1 MEIVQFL
8 RDNWSFI
15 STGVL
20 AVLSIIIMI
29 IKRRPK
35 KFEELNQIVTEAI
48 AKIPGFIIDAEYTPD
63 LNGQDKKNL
72 VVSWCFDFIEK
83 ALGRELSHSDELYCY
98 KAISY
103 FIELVLTSPTRKGG
117 IGREQVE

>member
-1 MEIVQFL
+1 MNIVDFL

-35 KFEELNQIVTEAI
+35 KFEELNQVISDVI
-48 AKIPGFIIDAEYTPD
+48 AKIPGFIIDAETTGDY
-63 LNGQDKKNL
+63 NGQDKKSF
-72 VVSWCFDFIEK
+72 VVSWCFQFIEK
-83 ALGRELSHSDELYCY
+83 ALGRDLSGSEELYCY

-103 FIELVLTSPTRKGG
+103 FIELVLESPTKKGG
-117 IGREQVE
+117 YGREQVE